1 MYADND
7 VLTRCARSAAKTGS
21 TYAETMGAHS
31 MQLAGR
37 DQAVR
42 REQNARAAAACGV
55 DLDDRRPHRV
65 DGLDDRLRIRIKQHA
80 IVWLRQHTTI
90 VGGRPTARTTQTGRL
105 RTIELRVPACCRG
118 ERPRLDRREPRR
130 MRIGKHCACRQGR
143 SNPAATFT
151 TTLGRTDH
159 FAGTRAF
166 SSSNQFSTRLSCE
179 D

>member
-1 MYADND
+1 MATDLLTSFSNQLADSVSAASHSVVQVQGRRRPASGLVYADNG

-42 REQNARAAAACGV
+42 REQSARAAAACGV

-90 VGGRPTARTTQTGRL
+90 VGGPTDRAHDPNGEVTDDRTQSASL
-105 RTIELRVPACCRG
+105 L
-118 ERPRLDRREPRR
+118 PR
-130 MRIGKHCACRQGR
+130 
-143 SNPAATFT
+143 
-151 TTLGRTDH
+151 
-159 FAGTRAF
+159 
-166 SSSNQFSTRLSCE
+166 
-179 D
+179 